1 MVFIDIKEDEIGII
15 YKRFGSP
22 LPMGRRVAIN
32 GEIGLQADILP
43 PGLHLNLPNVEI
55 RIVKA
60 IVIAADEVGLV
71 DARDGASLPPGENF
85 GKAVD
90 CNDFQDAKAFIKNGG
105 QKGKQRATL
114 TTGTYRINTELFSV
128 EIVNVIRIRE
138 DEIGLI
144 EAREGKPL
152 PPGQAFG
159 KVVEC
164 NNFQNAQAFA
174 DNGGQ
179 SGKQLAILTSNTY
192 QINTNIFKIKR
203 VKCVRIAEDQIGLVR
218 ATSGKPLPTSR
229 TFGKVIECNNFQ
241 DAQAFYN
248 QGESGKQL
256 AFLTPGT
263 YQINTDLFEV
273 KIDSV
278 TKVPQGEIG
287 LVVAN
292 DGLTR
297 PEDRNLAKVV
307 ECHNFED
314 AQAFIEN
321 GGESGKQLAILP
333 ARTYQINTDLFT
345 VITSANAEKYN
356 VKPEELKVYTVGK
369 DKIGIVTTLEG
380 KTLPEEEIAGA
391 IIEGHNNFQNPQKFI
406 EAQGYKGLQREF
418 LQEGSWTLNPW
429 FVRVEQVPL
438 VEILAE
444 QVGVI
449 ISYVGETV
457 DDKSKN
463 DSRLV
468 EEGYKGIQRKP
479 LPPGKYAMNRR
490 IKSVHV
496 VPTNEIILNWSKSE
510 GKSEENYDKVL
521 EPLQLRSKDGFVFQL
536 ELTQTICIAENDA
549 PKMILKVGAQP
560 IDSLKAYNS
569 NPLDGNSQKVV
580 KSPAIKNLVGKV
592 LGPMIDSYFQVSAQ
606 GYDALDFFNKTGE
619 IQSNAADY
627 IREALN
633 SYGVQSI
640 QTLITE
646 IDLPDELEAL
656 LRDRQI
662 LQQKAENYKQEE
674 LTEQQRQSLIKQQE
688 INKAQA
694 DVIKAQQNQE
704 ITSFNTQAYLIQAQ
718 AEAQVQQMNNQVD
731 LERQQQELD
740 MKAAYEK
747 QLKDISINE
756 FAEKVKILSPEIY
769 AQLESDSKW
778 AEAYANT
785 QITLPETF
793 ISGGGSG
800 DNSSGGGI
808 VEASAMQMAFLEI
821 LREKSKRRNDQIGM
835 SRENEA
841 LPPAD
846 D

>member
-1 MVFIDIKEDEIGII
+1 MV
-15 YKRFGSP
+15 
-22 LPMGRRVAIN
+22 
-32 GEIGLQADILP
+32 
-43 PGLHLNLPNVEI
+43 
-55 RIVKA
+55 
-60 IVIAADEVGLV
+60 
-71 DARDGASLPPGENF
+71 
-85 GKAVD
+85 
-90 CNDFQDAKAFIKNGG
+90 
-105 QKGKQRATL
+105 
-114 TTGTYRINTELFSV
+114 
-128 EIVNVIRIRE
+128 VNVVNNWRFCLLKPIE
-138 DEIGLI
+138 LI
-144 EAREGKPL
+144 L
-152 PPGQAFG
+152 
-159 KVVEC
+159 
-164 NNFQNAQAFA
+164 
-174 DNGGQ
+174 
-179 SGKQLAILTSNTY
+179 
-192 QINTNIFKIKR
+192 
-203 VKCVRIAEDQIGLVR
+203 
-218 ATSGKPLPTSR
+218 
-229 TFGKVIECNNFQ
+229 
-241 DAQAFYN
+241 
-248 QGESGKQL
+248 
-256 AFLTPGT
+256 
-263 YQINTDLFEV
+263 
-273 KIDSV
+273 
-278 TKVPQGEIG
+278 
-287 LVVAN
+287 
-292 DGLTR
+292 
-297 PEDRNLAKVV
+297 
-307 ECHNFED
+307 
-314 AQAFIEN
+314 
-321 GGESGKQLAILP
+321 
-333 ARTYQINTDLFT
+333 
-345 VITSANAEKYN
+345 
-356 VKPEELKVYTVGK
+356 
-369 DKIGIVTTLEG
+369 TTLEG

-457 DDKSKN
+457 DEKSKN

-560 IDSLKAYNS
+560 IDSLEPDHSK
-569 NPLDGNSQKVV
+569 PLDGNSQKVV

-592 LGPMIDSYFQVSAQ
+592 LGPTIDSYFQVSAQ

-656 LRDRQI
+656 LRERKI

-694 DVIKAQQNQE
+694 DFIKAQQNLD
-704 ITSFNTQAYLIQAQ
+704 ITNFNAKANLVDAQ
-718 AEAQVQQMNNQVD
+718 ANAQIQQINNQVDLERQQQELDMKAAYEKMNNQVD
-731 LERQQQELD
+731 LERQQQELN

-769 AQLESDSKW
+769 AQLESEGKW

-785 QITLPETF
+785 QIKLPEIF
-793 ISGGGSG
+793 ISSGGGSN
-800 DNSSGGGI
+800 NSSGDGI

-821 LREKSKRRNDQIGM
+821 LREKSKRQNNQISM
-835 SRENEA
+835 SREHES
-841 LPPAD
+841 LPHSAD

>member
-1 MVFIDIKEDEIGII
+1 MVLINIKEDEVGII

-22 LPMGRRVAIN
+22 LPMGRRVAVN

-43 PGLHLNLPNVEI
+43 PGHHLNLPNVEI

-85 GKAVD
+85 GKAVE

-138 DEIGLI
+138 DEVGLV
-144 EAREGKPL
+144 ESRDGKAL

-218 ATSGKPLPTSR
+218 ATSGKPLPTNR

-248 QGESGKQL
+248 KGESGKQL

-297 PEDRNLAKVV
+297 PEDRNLGKIV

-356 VKPEELKVYTVGK
+356 LKPEELKVYTVGK

-391 IIEGHNNFQNPQKFI
+391 IIKGHDNFQKPQKFI
-406 EAQGYKGLQREF
+406 EAEGYKGLQQEF

-438 VEILAE
+438 VSILAE

-449 ISYVGETV
+449 ISYVGKTV

-479 LPPGKYAMNRR
+479 LPPGKYPINTR

-510 GKSEENYDKVL
+510 GKPEENYDKIL
-521 EPLQLRSKDGFVFQL
+521 EPLQLRSRDGFVFQL

-549 PKMILKVGAQP
+549 PKMILKIGAQP
-560 IDSLKAYNS
+560 IDSL
-569 NPLDGNSQKVV
+569 NPNDDSNSQKVV
-580 KSPAIKNLVGKV
+580 KSPAIRNLVTRV
-592 LGPMIDSYFQVSAQ
+592 LGPLVDSHFQVSAQ
-606 GYDALDFFNKTGE
+606 GYNALDFFDIRGE
-619 IQSNAADY
+619 IQNNAADY
-627 IREALN
+627 ITDALN

-640 QTLITE
+640 QTLMTN

-656 LRDRQI
+656 LRERQI
-662 LQQKAENYKQEE
+662 LQQQAENYKQEE
-674 LTEQQRQSLIKQQE
+674 LTEQQRQSLIKQKI
-688 INKAQA
+688 INQVQA

-747 QLKDISINE
+747 QLKEISINE
-756 FAEKVKILSPEIY
+756 FREKVKGLSPETY
-769 AQLESDSKW
+769 ARIELEGKW
-778 AEAYANT
+778 AEAFA
-785 QITLPETF
+785 QAKIKLPEVF
-793 ISGGGSG
+793 IGGGNSNSNGG
-800 DNSSGGGI
+800 DI
-808 VEASAMQMAFLEI
+808 VQASAMQMAFLEM
-821 LREKSKRRNDQIGM
+821 LRDSLKSTKKINQIDIPQQQ
-835 SRENEA
+835 ET

-846 D
+846 DPW